1 MTSRFPP
8 PLRTA
13 EACLPLSH
21 LLARSGSGAQFGQF
35 NLSKDHHLDTAVRA
49 LFKFEGCK
57 EKIATTTASVQAQ
70 SRRSRLE
77 EKSSMGTSGSPLLVK
92 LSTIL
97 SSCDIVIT
105 A

>member
-8 PLRTA
+8 PLRTV
-13 EACLPLSH
+13 EACLPLSR

-35 NLSKDHHLDTAVRA
+35 NLSKDHHLDTAV
-49 LFKFEGCK
+49 
-57 EKIATTTASVQAQ
+57 QAQ

-77 EKSSMGTSGSPLLVK
+77 EKRSMGTSGSPLLVK

-105 A
+105 V